1 MPGPAPNREAIALD
15 QLAQLNALLA
25 AILPG
30 NPFYSRKLEPARTS
44 LPIQS
49 LEQFAREIP
58 FTRKQELVA
67 DQEAH
72 PPYGTNLTFPLDH
85 YTRCHQTSGTT
96 RTPLRWLDTPESWR
110 WMMGHWERIYAAAG
124 IRRGDGLFFAFS
136 FGPFIGFWTAFET
149 AANLGCLCLT
159 GGAMNTVGRLRA
171 LLDQQATVLCCTPTY
186 ALHLAHVAAAEQ
198 LDLRASRVRVIL
210 VAGEAGGSIASTRA
224 RIEHLWPGAHVF
236 DHHGMTEVGP
246 ASYGCPARPGV
257 LHLLES
263 GFIAEIIE
271 PVSGQALPPG
281 QVGELVLT
289 PLGRVGSPL
298 LRYRTGDLVKASP
311 DPLCPCGSRDLALEG
326 GILGRADDMLLVRGV
341 NIFPSAVEDIIRRHP
356 GVVEY
361 RARYDA
367 ARPLAELTV
376 QIEPAPDCAD
386 VSALVRRLESELEAT
401 YNLRIPVAAVAPGA
415 LPRFEMKAQRWIR
428 GA

>member
-1 MPGPAPNREAIALD
+1 MHGPAPSHDAIASD
-15 QLAQLNALLA
+15 QLAKLNALLT

-30 NPFYSRKLEPARTS
+30 NRFYAQKLERAGATRPVS
-44 LPIQS
+44 S
-49 LEQFAREIP
+49 LEQFTREVP
-58 FTRKQELVA
+58 FTLKQELVV

-72 PPYGTNLTFPLDH
+72 PPYGTNLTYPLDR

-96 RTPLRWLDTPESWR
+96 RTPLRWLDTPESWA
-110 WMMGHWERIYAAAG
+110 WMLGNWERIYAAAG
-124 IRRGDGLFFAFS
+124 VKRGDSLFFAFS
-136 FGPFIGFWTAFET
+136 FGPFIGFWTAFE
-149 AANLGCLCLT
+149 AAARIGCLCLT
-159 GGAMNTVGRLRA
+159 GGAMSTVGRLRA
-171 LLDQQATVLCCTPTY
+171 ILDQQATVLCCTPTY
-186 ALHLAHVAAAEQ
+186 ALHLAQVATAEEI
-198 LDLRASRVRVIL
+198 DLRASRVRVIL

-224 RIEHLWPGAHVF
+224 RIERLWPGAQVF

-257 LHLLES
+257 LHLLETS
-263 GFIAEIIE
+263 FFVEVIE
-271 PVSGQALPPG
+271 TTSGQPVPAG

-298 LRYRTGDLVKASP
+298 LRYRTGDLVKVSP
-311 DPLCPCGSRDLALEG
+311 DRVCPCGSHDIALEG

-341 NIFPSAVEDIIRRHP
+341 NIFPSAVEDIIRRHS

-361 RARYDA
+361 RARYDVS
-367 ARPLAELTV
+367 RPLAELTI

-386 VSALVRRLESELEAT
+386 VPALVRSLESELEARF
-401 YNLRIPVAAVAPGA
+401 NLRIPVAAVNPGT

-428 GA
+428 VT